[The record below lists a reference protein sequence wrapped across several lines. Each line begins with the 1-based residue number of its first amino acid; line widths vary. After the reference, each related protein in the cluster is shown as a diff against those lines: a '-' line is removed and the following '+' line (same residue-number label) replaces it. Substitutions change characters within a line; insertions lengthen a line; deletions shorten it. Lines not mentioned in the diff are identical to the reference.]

1 MVADKI
7 YNCGMYLRLS
17 REDLKKNDE
26 SSSIQ
31 SQRLIINGFARHNN
45 LKIIDEYVDDGY
57 SGGNFDRPGFIQMIN
72 DIEKGRINCVITKD
86 LSRLGREMYKTGKYI
101 EEYFLEHNIRYIA
114 INDSYD
120 SNIGDAM
127 LGIRLGVNDLYLRDV
142 SKKVRTSFRAKQ
154 ERGEYIGSIA
164 CYGYVKDPN
173 DHHKLVIDPE
183 AAKVVRYI
191 YDLCLSGMG
200 ATKIA
205 KKLTEEKIPIPI
217 VYKKETRAA
226 NVIENNGYGV
236 WKPTTIKNI
245 LRSQMYI
252 GNMVQHV
259 LEKISYNQKKIRR
272 VEEKNQI
279 IVEGTHEAI
288 ISKEDYKKVQKV
300 LDSRIYFQTPK
311 NYDKYLLSGL
321 MKCGKCGHAIGVSS
335 RIRKSGTSLYTYC
348 NHYQRK
354 GKFSNCTPNR
364 LNYKKLED
372 DILNYLRQVTKNFQR
387 EYNIRDLVDDTV
399 YVYNNDTDI
408 LNNKLA
414 ELNKSIEKEK
424 NIISNLY
431 SDKVDGVISI
441 ETYKDLSKE
450 HEDALIGYKKSKSEI
465 EKKINAIENQSEGK
479 EFYSCRKSVEEFLS
493 LEQPTKETI
502 NKLIK
507 KILLYDNEDGK
518 EVKVLFNFKSLNAI
532 ATKM

>member
-1 MVADKI
+1 
-7 YNCGMYLRLS
+7 MY
-17 REDLKKNDE
+17 
-26 SSSIQ
+26 
-31 SQRLIINGFARHNN
+31 
-45 LKIIDEYVDDGY
+45 
-57 SGGNFDRPGFIQMIN
+57 
-72 DIEKGRINCVITKD
+72 T
-86 LSRLGREMYKTGKYI
+86 
-101 EEYFLEHNIRYIA
+101 
-114 INDSYD
+114 
-120 SNIGDAM
+120 
-127 LGIRLGVNDLYLRDV
+127 
-142 SKKVRTSFRAKQ
+142 
-154 ERGEYIGSIA
+154 
-164 CYGYVKDPN
+164 
-173 DHHKLVIDPE
+173 
-183 AAKVVRYI
+183 
-191 YDLCLSGMG
+191 
-200 ATKIA
+200 
-205 KKLTEEKIPIPI
+205 
-217 VYKKETRAA
+217 
-226 NVIENNGYGV
+226 
-236 WKPTTIKNI
+236 
-245 LRSQMYI
+245 
-252 GNMVQHV
+252 
-259 LEKISYNQKKIRR
+259 
-272 VEEKNQI
+272 
-279 IVEGTHEAI
+279 
-288 ISKEDYKKVQKV
+288 
-300 LDSRIYFQTPK
+300 
-311 NYDKYLLSGL
+311 
-321 MKCGKCGHAIGVSS
+321 
-335 RIRKSGTSLYTYC
+335 
-348 NHYQRK
+348 
-354 GKFSNCTPNR
+354 NR

-493 LEQPTKETI
+493 LEQPTKENI